1 MMADKKGYGIVIP
14 NDWDTKKIKKLSLED
29 FHEELMR
36 LDKEAFYRMAN
47 EVELDLPL
55 LKKAGYEY
63 QGLSSIALIEL
74 DNFARS
80 SKTLRNYVKY
90 IIDVNTASYEMRADF
105 DYVLAL
111 YDREHNLFNKY
122 YPEDMAR
129 IYSQE
134 VADVATTE
142 NSLTIK
148 LIRLFTDE
156 FKDAQTEWRYK
167 VLEKY
172 GARFQSCFAFEFFVS
187 KRGLSEWSY
196 KSNDEYADRD
206 LEQAERLKE
215 LMNLYRLLKDGSDLI
230 VQSSL
235 FKSRK
240 AMISANAAQILGDLI
255 IMGVP
260 HIRAFDFRM
269 GEVEGTFDNTGQFI
283 PVMNADNE
291 TYRSICAELDQ
302 VIENSVAEK
311 DLKLFFY
318 LADNAIWRP
327 DGVGITQ
334 RYIFLYKLSQFFGY
348 VKASDYE
355 DLTNGDVRKEIAD
368 RIKRIM
374 KSMEKEDKDK
384 SLLMK
389 YLR

>member
-1 MMADKKGYGIVIP
+1 MADKKGYGIFIP
-14 NDWDTKKIKKLSLED
+14 NDWDTKKIEKLSLED

-55 LKKAGYEY
+55 LEKAGYEY

-80 SKTLRNYVKY
+80 SDTLRNYEKY
-90 IIDVNTASYEMRADF
+90 IIEVNPASYEMRADF

-111 YDREHNLFNKY
+111 YDREYHLFDKY

-142 NSLTIK
+142 NSQTIK
-148 LIRLFTDE
+148 LIRLFIDE
-156 FKDAQTEWRYK
+156 FKDAQTEWKYK

-172 GARFQSCFAFEFFVS
+172 GARFQSCFAFEYFVS
-187 KRGLSEWSY
+187 KRGLSEWYY
-196 KSNDEYADRD
+196 KSNDEYGDRD

-240 AMISANAAQILGDLI
+240 AMISANAAKILGDLI

-269 GEVEGTFDNTGQFI
+269 GDVEGTFDNTGQFI

-291 TYRSICAELDQ
+291 TYRSICAELYQ

-318 LADNAIWRP
+318 LADNAIWWL
-327 DGVGITQ
+327 DGIGITQ

-355 DLTNGDVRKEIAD
+355 DLTNGDVRKEITD
-368 RIKRIM
+368 RIKRMM

>member
-1 MMADKKGYGIVIP
+1 MADKKGYGIVIP
-14 NDWDTKKIKKLSLED
+14 CEWDSKEIEKLSLEE
-29 FHEELMR
+29 FFQEVMR

-55 LKKAGYEY
+55 LASAGYEY

-74 DNFARS
+74 DNIARS
-80 SKTLRNYVKY
+80 SDTLRNYVRY
-90 IIDVNTASYEMRADF
+90 IIEVNPASYEMKADF

-111 YDREHNLFNKY
+111 YLREHNLFDKY
-122 YPEDMAR
+122 YPEEMAE

-134 VADVATTE
+134 VAERATVE
-142 NSLTIK
+142 NTRTVSLIK
-148 LIRLFTDE
+148 LFIDE
-156 FKDAQTEWRYK
+156 FKDDRTEWRYK

-172 GARFQSCFAFEFFVS
+172 GARFQSCFAFEYFVS

-230 VQSSL
+230 VQSTV

-240 AMISANAAQILGDLI
+240 AMISANAAKILGDLI

-260 HIRAFDFRM
+260 HIRNFDFRM
-269 GEVEGTFDNTGQFI
+269 GEVEGTFDKTGQFI
-283 PVMNADNE
+283 PVMNANNE
-291 TYRSICAELDQ
+291 TYRSICAELDE
-302 VIENSVAEK
+302 VIEHSAAEK

-318 LADNAIWRP
+318 LADNAIWWP
-327 DGVGITQ
+327 EGIGTTQ
-334 RYIFLYKLSQFFGY
+334 RDIFLYRLSQFFGY

-355 DLTNGDVRKEIAD
+355 NLTNGDVRKEITD
-368 RIKRIM
+368 RIKRMM

-384 SLLMK
+384 SLLTK

>member
-1 MMADKKGYGIVIP
+1 MADKKGYGIFIP
-14 NDWDTKKIKKLSLED
+14 NDWDTKKIEKLSLED

-55 LKKAGYEY
+55 LEKAGYEY

-80 SKTLRNYVKY
+80 SDTLRNYEKY
-90 IIDVNTASYEMRADF
+90 IIEVNPASYEMRADF

-111 YDREHNLFNKY
+111 YDREYHLFDKY

-142 NSLTIK
+142 NSQTIK
-148 LIRLFTDE
+148 LIRLFIDE
-156 FKDAQTEWRYK
+156 FKDAQTEWKYK

-172 GARFQSCFAFEFFVS
+172 GARFQSCFAFEYFVS
-187 KRGLSEWSY
+187 KRGLSEWY
-196 KSNDEYADRD
+196 NKSNDEYGDRD

-240 AMISANAAQILGDLI
+240 AMISANAAKILGDLI

-269 GEVEGTFDNTGQFI
+269 GDVEGTFDNTGQFI

-318 LADNAIWRP
+318 LADNAIWWLH
-327 DGVGITQ
+327 GIGITQ

-355 DLTNGDVRKEIAD
+355 DLTNGDVRKEITD
-368 RIKRIM
+368 RIKRMM

>member
-1 MMADKKGYGIVIP
+1 MEDKKGYGIVIP
-14 NDWDTKKIKKLSLED
+14 CEWESKEIEKFSLEE
-29 FHEELMR
+29 FFAELMR
-36 LDKEAFYRMAN
+36 LDKEAFYRIAN

-55 LKKAGYEY
+55 LENAGYEY

-74 DNFARS
+74 DNFACS
-80 SKTLRNYVKY
+80 SDTLRNYVKY
-90 IIDVNTASYEMRADF
+90 IIEVNPASNEMRADF
-105 DYVLAL
+105 DYVLGL
-111 YDREHNLFNKY
+111 YEREHHLFDKY

-134 VADVATTE
+134 VAERATMEDTRTV
-142 NSLTIK
+142 SLIK
-148 LIRLFTDE
+148 LFIDE
-156 FKDAQTEWRYK
+156 FEDDKTEWRYK

-172 GARFQSCFAFEFFVS
+172 GARFQSCFAFEYFVS
-187 KRGLSEWSY
+187 KRVLSQWFY
-196 KSNDEYADRD
+196 KSSDAYADRD

-215 LMNLYRLLKDGSDLI
+215 FMNLYRLLKDGSDLI

-240 AMISANAAQILGDLI
+240 AIISANAAKILGDLI

-260 HIRAFDFRM
+260 HIRNFNFRM

-291 TYRSICAELDQ
+291 TYRSICAELDEE
-302 VIENSVAEK
+302 IENAVVEK

-318 LADNAIWRP
+318 LADNAIWWP
-327 DGVGITQ
+327 DGIGTTQ
-334 RYIFLYKLSQFFGY
+334 RYIFLYRLSQFFGY

-355 DLTNGDVRKEIAD
+355 DLTNGDVRKEITD
-368 RIKRIM
+368 RIKRMM

-384 SLLMK
+384 SLLTK

>member
-1 MMADKKGYGIVIP
+1 MIADKKGYGIVIP
-14 NDWDTKKIKKLSLED
+14 NDWDAKKIEKLSLED

-55 LKKAGYEY
+55 LENAGYEY

-80 SKTLRNYVKY
+80 SDTLHNYVKY
-90 IIDVNTASYEMRADF
+90 IIEVNPASYEMKTDF

-111 YDREHNLFNKY
+111 YDREYHLFDKY

-134 VADVATTE
+134 VADEATTE
-142 NSLTIK
+142 NSQTIK
-148 LIRLFTDE
+148 LIRLFIDE
-156 FKDAQTEWRYK
+156 FKDAQTEWKYK

-172 GARFQSCFAFEFFVS
+172 GARFQSCFAFEYFVS
-187 KRGLSEWSY
+187 KRGLSEWYY
-196 KSNDEYADRD
+196 KSNDEYGDRD

-240 AMISANAAQILGDLI
+240 AMISTNAARILGDLI

-318 LADNAIWRP
+318 LVDNAIWWP

-368 RIKRIM
+368 RIKRMM

>member
-1 MMADKKGYGIVIP
+1 MADKKGYGIVIP
-14 NDWDTKKIKKLSLED
+14 NEWETKKVEKLSLED

-55 LKKAGYEY
+55 LENAGYEY

-80 SKTLRNYVKY
+80 SDTLRNYEKY
-90 IIDVNTASYEMRADF
+90 IIEVNPASYEMRADF

-111 YDREHNLFNKY
+111 YDREHHLFDKY

-148 LIRLFTDE
+148 LIRLFIDE

-172 GARFQSCFAFEFFVS
+172 GVRFQSCFAFEYFVS

-196 KSNDEYADRD
+196 KSGNEYADRD

-240 AMISANAAQILGDLI
+240 AMISANAAKILGDLI

-291 TYRSICAELDQ
+291 TYRSICAELDH

-318 LADNAIWRP
+318 LADNAIWWP

-355 DLTNGDVRKEIAD
+355 DLTNGDVRKEITD
-368 RIKRIM
+368 RIKRMM

>member
-1 MMADKKGYGIVIP
+1 MADKKGYGIVIP

>member
-1 MMADKKGYGIVIP
+1 
-14 NDWDTKKIKKLSLED
+14 
-29 FHEELMR
+29 MR

-47 EVELDLPL
+47 DVELDLPL
-55 LKKAGYEY
+55 LENAGYEY

-74 DNFARS
+74 DNFSRS
-80 SKTLRNYVKY
+80 SDILGQYVRY
-90 IIDVNTASYEMRADF
+90 IIEVNPASYEMMADF

-134 VADVATTE
+134 VAERATMEDTRTV
-142 NSLTIK
+142 SLLK
-148 LIRLFTDE
+148 LFIDE
-156 FKDAQTEWRYK
+156 FEDAQTEWRYK

-172 GARFQSCFAFEFFVS
+172 GARFQSCYAFEYFVS
-187 KRGLSEWSY
+187 NRGLSDWFY
-196 KSNDEYADRD
+196 KSGNEYADRN

-230 VQSSL
+230 IQSSL

-240 AMISANAAQILGDLI
+240 TMISANAAKILGDLI

-260 HIRAFDFRM
+260 HIRNFDFRM

-283 PVMNADNE
+283 PVMNTDNE
-291 TYRSICAELDQ
+291 TCRSICAELDE

-318 LADNAIWRP
+318 LADNAIWWP
-327 DGVGITQ
+327 EGIGITQ
-334 RYIFLYKLSQFFGY
+334 RYIFLYRLSRFFGY

-355 DLTNGDVRKEIAD
+355 DLTNGDVRKEITD
-368 RIKRIM
+368 RIKRMM
-374 KSMEKEDKDK
+374 KSMGKEDKDK

>member
-1 MMADKKGYGIVIP
+1 MEDKKGYGIVIP
-14 NDWDTKKIKKLSLED
+14 NEWDSKEIEKFSLED

-47 EVELDLPL
+47 DVELDLPL
-55 LKKAGYEY
+55 LENAGYEY

-74 DNFARS
+74 DNFSRS
-80 SKTLRNYVKY
+80 SDILLQYVRY
-90 IIDVNTASYEMRADF
+90 IIEVNPASYEMRADF

-111 YDREHNLFNKY
+111 YDQKHNLFDKY

-134 VADVATTE
+134 VAERVTMEDTRTV
-142 NSLTIK
+142 N
-148 LIRLFTDE
+148 LIRLFIDE
-156 FKDAQTEWRYK
+156 FKDDKTEWRYK
-167 VLEKY
+167 VIEKY
-172 GARFQSCFAFEFFVS
+172 GARFQSCYAYEYFVS
-187 KRGLSEWSY
+187 KRGLSEWFY
-196 KSNDEYADRD
+196 KSNDEYVDRD

-230 VQSSL
+230 VQSSV

-240 AMISANAAQILGDLI
+240 AMISANAAKILGDLI

-260 HIRAFDFRM
+260 HIRVFDFRM

-283 PVMNADNE
+283 PIMNTDNE
-291 TYRSICAELDQ
+291 TYRSICAELDE

-318 LADNAIWRP
+318 LADNAIWWP
-327 DGVGITQ
+327 EGIGITQ

-355 DLTNGDVRKEIAD
+355 DLTNGDVRKEITD
-368 RIKRIM
+368 RIKRMM